1 MSSFQMAK
9 AGSAPGDNRG
19 WKHSVTFLLL
29 VTLGVLLILPARSQ
43 TISSVESPTIHAL
56 KTRLSDGDTRAVD
69 EFWSSLKN
77 RHTPLIEPDPADPN
91 GSLVT
96 FVWRGDSGTENV
108 VVITPLA
115 LIDFNAAVMQ
125 AVPGTNVWFK
135 TYRMRNDARMTYR
148 FAVNDTLVPFD
159 KEKDFFA
166 RMKAWQTDS
175 MNPQKFDVG
184 AGIVASV
191 LELPEAPT
199 DKWTRQSAPAP
210 KGTVTKYEFSSNLLH
225 NHRSVWI
232 YTPTNYEAK
241 KSYPV
246 LLIMDGE
253 SYTTLVPMPTILDNL
268 IAAGGIPPAVA
279 ILVGSGPQDARDREL
294 NCNRTWSDALVEE
307 VLPWTRG
314 HNININERNITIVG
328 DSLAGLA
335 AACAARDYPKFF
347 GKVIAQSGS
356 FYRAPSGEEPEW
368 LARHL
373 AVEPPIPVQFYQE
386 VGLLE
391 IASIPNRDPS
401 MLTANRHLRDVLLA
415 KGNPVRYV
423 EHFSG
428 HEHVSWRATIADA
441 LIYIQNR

>member
-1 MSSFQMAK
+1 MPASQIPRART
-9 AGSAPGDNRG
+9 ARGDNRS
-19 WKHSVTFLLL
+19 WKHSVTFLRT
-29 VTLGVLLILPARSQ
+29 VMLGVLLIIPAWSQ
-43 TISSVESPTIHAL
+43 TTPSVESPTVQGL
-56 KTRLSDGDTRAVD
+56 RTRLSDGDTRTVD

-77 RHTPLIEPDPADPN
+77 RQLPLVEPDPADSD

-96 FVWRGDSGTENV
+96 FVWRGDSGTKNV

-115 LIDFNAAVMQ
+115 LIDFDGAVMQ

-148 FAVNDTLVPFD
+148 FAENDTLVPFD

-166 RMKAWQTDS
+166 RMKTWQTDS
-175 MNPQKFDVG
+175 MNPQRFDVG

-191 LELPEAPT
+191 LELPGAPT

-210 KGTVTKYEFSSNLLH
+210 KGSLTKYEFSSNLLH

-232 YTPTNYEAK
+232 YTPANYAAK

-253 SYTTLVPMPTILDNL
+253 SYTSLVPMPTILDNL
-268 IAAGGIPPAVA
+268 IVAGAIPPAVA
-279 ILVGSGPQDARDREL
+279 ILVGSGSQDTRDREL
-294 NCNRTWSDALVEE
+294 NCNKTWSDALVEE

-314 HNININERNITIVG
+314 HNINIDERNITIVG

-335 AACAARDYPKFF
+335 AACAARDYPKVF
-347 GKVIAQSGS
+347 GKVISQSGS

-415 KGNPVRYV
+415 KGNQVGYV